1 MSTKII
7 ENFQPTVLYCLLR
20 FLHRVSSEEP
30 NYTPPNKTSQHP
42 ISKKLQNFCNCLY
55 LNNFKFIKF
64 YIFTRCTESSKI
76 IALQLCSYLLH
87 SDAISLYIA
96 GALVLSTLTIYTF
109 FNKTIINLKL
119 SYYEQPTNPTKI

>member
-1 MSTKII
+1 MSTKITRK
-7 ENFQPTVLYCLLR
+7 FQSTVLLLSAS
-20 FLHRVSSEEP
+20 FSSPRQQRRTELYASQQNQSTP
-30 NYTPPNKTSQHP
+30 NF
-42 ISKKLQNFCNCLY
+42 KKLQNFCNCLY

-76 IALQLCSYLLH
+76 IALQLCSYLPH

>member
-7 ENFQPTVLYCLLR
+7 ENFNQLCYTVCFVFFTASAAKNR
-20 FLHRVSSEEP
+20 TIRPQTKPVNTQF
-30 NYTPPNKTSQHP
+30 Q
-42 ISKKLQNFCNCLY
+42 KKLQNFCNCLY

-76 IALQLCSYLLH
+76 IALQLCSYLPH